1 MHIDLDERPLADAA
15 EAVNFSRLDDQN
27 VARGDLELLS
37 IHQVQGAPLPDELD
51 LVVRVAM
58 GPWALSREGAEEKGG
73 DIDAAM
79 IGAGEPMRAALKRQV
94 LLADSVHL
102 TYALEWVESAAVR
115 AMNQFGTP
123 RTGACAT
130 TSNPNRS

>member
-1 MHIDLDERPLADAA
+1 M
-15 EAVNFSRLDDQN
+15 N
-27 VARGDLELLS
+27 RGLRCTS
-37 IHQVQGAPLPDELD
+37 IWTS
-51 LVVRVAM
+51 
-58 GPWALSREGAEEKGG
+58 GPSPMQRKLCTSPALMTR
-73 DIDAAM
+73 M

-102 TYALEWVESAAVR
+102 AYALEWVESAAVR

-123 RTGACAT
+123 RTGACAR